1 MFRYISI
8 LIIQSFEIFTHFSL
22 IYFPLKFITFMIICR
37 AVTYGAVIYK
47 IEIDGLRKTRILNML
62 QIQANQTHR
71 KLRPILS

>member
-1 MFRYISI
+1 
-8 LIIQSFEIFTHFSL
+8 
-22 IYFPLKFITFMIICR
+22 MIICR